1 MIGYIEGKL
10 LKQEEDKVLILAGQ
24 IGYEIMLPAV
34 VMDTLQ
40 TKSIGE
46 TVAFYIYFHQTDRQ
60 PKPVLIGFNR
70 EVEKEFF
77 QRFISVED
85 IGPLKAVKAL
95 SMPVRE
101 IAHAIETRDAAVL
114 ARLKGIGP
122 RTAQKII
129 ATLSGK
135 MDKFALI
142 CKGEAPPPPAPEDFV
157 NLVLDVLIKQLGH
170 KTPDAKRMVAE
181 ALRRDPAIST
191 PEALFDEIYRGEDF
205 K

>member
-1 MIGYIEGKL
+1 VIGYIEGKL

-24 IGYEIMLPAV
+24 VGYEIMLPAV
-34 VMDTLQ
+34 VMGTLQ
-40 TKSIGE
+40 AKSIGE

>member
-24 IGYEIMLPAV
+24 VGYEIMLPAV

-40 TKSIGE
+40 AKSIGE

-142 CKGEAPPPPAPEDFV
+142 CKGEVSPPPAPEDFV

>member
-24 IGYEIMLPAV
+24 VGYEIMLPAV

-40 TKSIGE
+40 AKSIGE

-142 CKGEAPPPPAPEDFV
+142 CKGEAAPPPAPEDFV